1 MKRRRAPEAQS
12 AGRGKAAL
20 ARVGPALVRRGH
32 HAGAGICSLRDC
44 GLEAMHPQGQKEAE
58 ESCGPN
64 GESRCRRQAS
74 LAEPASGTGK
84 NLRSSL
90 LPRGRTIYVL
100 SGAEGFRLSR
110 RLAA

>member
-44 GLEAMHPQGQKEAE
+44 GLEAMHPQGQKKNRRVVRAE
-58 ESCGPN
+58 W
-64 GESRCRRQAS
+64 R
-74 LAEPASGTGK
+74 EPVPAAGQSG
-84 NLRSSL
+84 
-90 LPRGRTIYVL
+90 
-100 SGAEGFRLSR
+100 
-110 RLAA
+110 